1 MTYEQ
6 SFICPAHFIKTGDD
20 IVSRTVYMDNNATT
34 CVKPEVV
41 EAMLPY
47 YTKIWGNGSSK
58 FYDLGNDAIMAMTKI
73 REDIKKNIGVAK
85 ANEIYFTGSGC
96 EADNWA
102 IKGIAWAYASK
113 GNHIITSKIE
123 HHAILNACAFLE
135 NHGFEVT
142 YVDVN
147 SEGRVDPKAVEEAI
161 TDKTIL
167 ISIMTAN
174 NEIGTIQP
182 IKEIAQIAKKHRIIM
197 HTDAVQAIGHM
208 PINVQ
213 DMGVDMMSV
222 SAHKFH
228 GPKGVGLLYIRN
240 GVRIE
245 NLIHGGGQERG
256 KRAAT
261 ENLAGMAGLA
271 KALDMA
277 VTNLDKNAAVMTKMR
292 DKLIKGIQERIPY
305 CRLNGP
311 VGEDR
316 MCNNVNFS
324 FKYVEGESILMLLN
338 MYGIAASSGSACAS
352 GSLDPSHVL
361 LAIGLPHEIAH
372 GSVRLSISEDTT
384 DEEID
389 YVLDTLPPII
399 KRLREMS
406 PLYEE
411 ILHKEQKQKKEG

>member
-1 MTYEQ
+1 MSTL
-6 SFICPAHFIKTGDD
+6 I
-20 IVSRTVYMDNNATT
+20 YMDNNATT
-34 CVKPEVV
+34 RTKPEVV

-47 YTKIWGNGSSK
+47 FTEFWGNGSSK
-58 FYDLGNDAIMAMTKI
+58 FYDLGNEAIEKMTAL
-73 REDIKKNIGVAK
+73 RESVANNIGAK
-85 ANEIYFTGSGC
+85 NANEIYFTGSGC

-102 IKGIAWAYASK
+102 IKGIAYANARK

-123 HHAILNACAFLE
+123 HHAILNSCAFLE
-135 NHGFEVT
+135 KHGFEVT
-142 YVDVN
+142 YLDVD
-147 SEGRVDPKAVEEAI
+147 SEGIVDPANVEKAI

-167 ISIMTAN
+167 ISIMTVN
-174 NEIGTIQP
+174 NEIGAIEP
-182 IKEIAQIAKKHRIIM
+182 IKEIAEIAHKHNVIM

-208 PINVQ
+208 PINVN
-213 DMGVDMMSV
+213 DLGVDMLSM

-228 GPKGVGLLYIRN
+228 GPKGVGALYIKN
-240 GVRIE
+240 GIRIE

-271 KALDMA
+271 KALEIA
-277 VTNLDKNAAVMTKMR
+277 VENLDKNTEYMR
-292 DKLIKGIQERIPY
+292 KKRDRLIEGIENNIPY

-311 VGEDR
+311 RGDR
-316 MCNNVNFS
+316 RLCNNVNFS
-324 FKYVEGESILMLLN
+324 FKYIEGESILMLLN

-361 LAIGLPHEIAH
+361 LTIGLPHEIAH
-372 GSVRLSISEDTT
+372 GSLRLSISEDTT

-389 YVLDTLPPII
+389 KVIEVLPQIVQ
-399 KRLREMS
+399 RLRDMS

-411 ILHKEQKQKKEG
+411 IAHSQK

>member
-1 MTYEQ
+1 MDTV
-6 SFICPAHFIKTGDD
+6 AK
-20 IVSRTVYMDNNATT
+20 TVYMDNNATT
-34 CVKPEVV
+34 VVKPEVV

-47 YTKIWGNGSSK
+47 FTEIWGNGSSK
-58 FYDLGNDAIMAMTKI
+58 FYDLGNDAISAMTKL
-73 REDIKKNIGVAK
+73 RESVAKNIGAAK
-85 ANEIYFTGSGC
+85 PNEIYFTGSGC

-102 IKGIAWAYASK
+102 LKGIAYAYASK

-135 NHGFEVT
+135 KHGFEVT
-142 YVDVN
+142 YLDVD
-147 SEGRVDPKAVEEAI
+147 SDGFVDPAAVEAAI

-174 NEIGTIQP
+174 NEIGTIEP
-182 IKEIAQIAKKHRIIM
+182 IKEIAEIAKKHKVIM

-208 PINVQ
+208 PVNVGEL
-213 DMGVDMMSV
+213 GVDMMSI

-228 GPKGVGLLYIRN
+228 GPKGVGVLYIRN
-240 GVRIE
+240 GIRIE

-261 ENLAGMAGLA
+261 ENLAGMAGLE
-271 KALDMA
+271 KALDIA
-277 VTNLDKNAAVMTKMR
+277 VKNLDTNMADMTKKR
-292 DKLIKGIQERIPY
+292 DRLIEGIKERIPY

-311 VGEDR
+311 EGERR

-324 FKYVEGESILMLLN
+324 FQYIEGESILMLLN

-372 GSVRLSISEDTT
+372 GSVRLSLSEDTT
-384 DEEID
+384 DEEVD
-389 YVLDTLPPII
+389 YVLETLPPII

-411 ILHKEQKQKKEG
+411 ILHSEQNKA

>member
-1 MTYEQ
+1 M
-6 SFICPAHFIKTGDD
+6 
-20 IVSRTVYMDNNATT
+20 SRTVYMDNNATT
-34 CVKPEVV
+34 AVKQEVV
-41 EAMLPY
+41 DAMLPY
-47 YTKIWGNGSSK
+47 FTEIWGNGSSK
-58 FYDLGNDAIMAMTKI
+58 FYDIGNEAISAMTKL
-73 REDIKKNIGVAK
+73 RESVAK
-85 ANEIYFTGSGC
+85 NLGAAKPNEIYFTGSGC

-102 IKGIAWAYASK
+102 LKGIAYAYKRK

-123 HHAILNACAFLE
+123 HHAILNACKFLE
-135 NHGFEVT
+135 KQGFEVT
-142 YVDVN
+142 YLDVDG
-147 SEGRVDPKAVEEAI
+147 EGRVNPADVEAAI

-174 NEIGTIQP
+174 NEIGTIEP
-182 IKEIAQIAKKHRIIM
+182 IKEIAEIAKKHKVIM

-213 DMGVDMMSV
+213 DLGVDLLSV

-228 GPKGVGLLYIRN
+228 GPKGGGLLYIRN
-240 GVRIE
+240 GIRIE

-261 ENLAGMAGLA
+261 ENLAGMAGLE
-271 KALDMA
+271 KALDLA
-277 VTNLDKNAAVMTKMR
+277 VTNLDANMEKMTKLR
-292 DKLIKGIQERIPY
+292 DRLIKGIQDNIPY

-324 FKYVEGESILMLLN
+324 FKYIEGESILMLLN

-372 GSVRLSISEDTT
+372 GSVRLSLSEDTT
-384 DEEID
+384 EEDVD
-389 YVLDTLPPII
+389 YVIETLPPIVR
-399 KRLREMS
+399 RLREMS

-411 ILHKEQKQKKEG
+411 ILHQENK

>member
-1 MTYEQ
+1 MST
-6 SFICPAHFIKTGDD
+6 SI
-20 IVSRTVYMDNNATT
+20 YMDNNATT
-34 CVKPEVV
+34 RTKPEVV

-47 YTKIWGNGSSK
+47 FTEFWGNGSSK
-58 FYDLGNDAIMAMTKI
+58 FYDLGNEAIEKMTAL
-73 REDIKKNIGVAK
+73 RESVANNIGAK
-85 ANEIYFTGSGC
+85 NANEIYFTGSGC

-102 IKGIAWAYASK
+102 IKGIAYANARK

-123 HHAILNACAFLE
+123 HHAILNSCAFLE
-135 NHGFEVT
+135 KHGFEVT
-142 YVDVN
+142 YLDVD
-147 SEGRVDPKAVEEAI
+147 SEGIVNPADVEKAI

-167 ISIMTAN
+167 ISIMTVN
-174 NEIGTIQP
+174 NEIGAIEP
-182 IKEIAQIAKKHRIIM
+182 IKEIAEIAHRHNVIM

-208 PINVQ
+208 PINVN
-213 DMGVDMMSV
+213 DLGVDMLSM

-228 GPKGVGLLYIRN
+228 GPKGVGALYIKN
-240 GVRIE
+240 GIRIE

-271 KALDMA
+271 KALEIA
-277 VTNLDKNAAVMTKMR
+277 VENLDKNTEYMR
-292 DKLIKGIQERIPY
+292 KKRDRLIEGIENNIPY

-311 VGEDR
+311 RGDR
-316 MCNNVNFS
+316 RLCNNVNFS
-324 FKYVEGESILMLLN
+324 FKYIEGESILMLLN

-372 GSVRLSISEDTT
+372 GSLRLSISEDTT

-389 YVLDTLPPII
+389 KVIEVLPQIVQ
-399 KRLREMS
+399 RLRDMS

-411 ILHKEQKQKKEG
+411 IAHSQK

>member
-1 MTYEQ
+1 M
-6 SFICPAHFIKTGDD
+6 TGDD
-20 IVSRTVYMDNNATT
+20 IVSTTVYMDNNATT
-34 CVKPEVV
+34 RVKKEVV

-47 YTKIWGNGSSK
+47 FTEIWGNGSSK
-58 FYDLGNDAIMAMTKI
+58 FYDLGNDAIAEMAKL
-73 REDIKKNIGVAK
+73 RESVAKNIGAAK

-102 IKGIAWAYASK
+102 IKGIAFANKRK

-135 NHGFEVT
+135 KQGFEVT
-142 YVDVN
+142 YMDVD
-147 SEGRVDPKAVEEAI
+147 SEGRVDPAAVEAAI

-174 NEIGTIQP
+174 NEIGTIEP
-182 IKEIAQIAKKHRIIM
+182 IKEIAQIAKKHKVIM

-213 DMGVDMMSV
+213 DLGVDMLSL

-228 GPKGVGLLYIRN
+228 GPKGVGVLYIRN

-271 KALDMA
+271 KALEIA
-277 VTNLDKNAAVMTKMR
+277 VNDLDANMKVMTEKR
-292 DKLIKGIQERIPY
+292 DRLIKGIREAIPY

-311 VGEDR
+311 EGEGR

-324 FKYVEGESILMLLN
+324 FQYIEGESILMLLN

-361 LAIGLPHEIAH
+361 LSIGLPHEIAH
-372 GSVRLSISEDTT
+372 GSLRLSIGEDTT

-389 YVLDTLPPII
+389 FVLETLPPIVR
-399 KRLREMS
+399 RLREMS
-406 PLYEE
+406 PLFED
-411 ILHKEQKQKKEG
+411 ILHAEQGEK